1 MKRTHS
7 LIAASLLLAWAGH
20 AGAADT
26 PAFTLG
32 EISVVAPAD
41 DAPLPGASVLDS
53 AAIRAEN
60 RETVGAALQM
70 AAGVNL
76 SRVGARNEQMAYV
89 RGFDLRQV
97 PVFVDGIPV
106 YVPYDGYV
114 DLGRFTTFDLARIEV
129 AKGFSSLTYGPNT
142 LGGAIN
148 LVSRRPSRAFEG
160 EVGGGIELDKDGA
173 RSSYRA
179 YGNVGLLRES
189 WYLQAGAAL
198 VDEDGFGL
206 PDSFDPVATENGG
219 RRENSYRRDSKL
231 SFKLGLTPNASD
243 EYVLGY
249 VRQDGKKGNPP
260 YTGSVVSPR
269 YWQWPY
275 WDKTSLFIATHTQ
288 FGDHALKVRAYH
300 DTYEN
305 SLYAYDDAT
314 YTTQNRRSSFRSWYD
329 DYTDGLSVEGDFALA
344 TANRLRV
351 AYHYKEDVHREHD
364 AGEPEQT
371 FRDRT
376 QSFAVE
382 DSHAVNARLTLVGGL
397 SYDYREARRAE
408 SYDVSTGLVRQ
419 PVGDN
424 DAVNAQLGAF
434 YALDS
439 GTLRAT
445 VARKSRFATIKDRY
459 SFRLGTALPNP
470 DLKTER
476 ATHYELGY
484 SAALAGDWKVDA
496 ALFRSNV
503 RDLIQSVRI
512 DASQCSSPPCSQM
525 QNVARARATG
535 LELAV
540 DGRVGALKL
549 DANYLWLYRKNLED
563 ATVRLTDTPRHKFF
577 AAATWTQGA
586 WQLGGSVEA
595 ASRRYTSSDGRQQA
609 AGYAVANAHVGY
621 RFAGGA
627 LVEAGVHNLFDRLY
641 AYSEGFPEPGRRYY
655 VNFNLPL

>member
-1 MKRTHS
+1 MKHRF
-7 LIAASLLLAWAGH
+7 LLPGLLLACGAA
-20 AGAADT
+20 AGAAET
-26 PAFTLG
+26 APFTLG

-41 DAPLPGASVLDS
+41 DERLPGTSVVDS
-53 AAIRAEN
+53 AAIRAHD
-60 RETVGAALQM
+60 RETVGTALQM
-70 AAGVNL
+70 APGVSL
-76 SRVGARNEQMAYV
+76 SSVGARNEQMAYV

-129 AKGFSSLTYGPNT
+129 AKGFSSLIYGPNT

-148 LVSRRPSRAFEG
+148 LISRRPSKAFEG
-160 EVGGGIELDKDGA
+160 EIGGGIGLDGEGA
-173 RSSYRA
+173 RNSYRL

-189 WYLQAGAAL
+189 WYLQAGASL
-198 VDEDGFGL
+198 LDEDWFRL
-206 PDSFDPVATENGG
+206 PDGFDATAAENGG
-219 RRENSYRRDSKL
+219 KRENSYRRDSRV
-231 SFKLGLTPNASD
+231 SFKLGFTPNATD

-260 YTGSVVSPR
+260 YAGNLVSPR

-275 WDKTSLFIATHTQ
+275 WDKTSIFVATHTR
-288 FGDHALKVRAYH
+288 FGEHALKVRAYH

-314 YTTQNRRSSFRSWYD
+314 YTTQSRRSSFRSWYD
-329 DYTDGLSVEGDFALA
+329 DYTDGLSVEGDFALGA
-344 TANRLRV
+344 ANRLRL

-371 FRDRT
+371 NRDQT
-376 QSFAVE
+376 QSFAIE
-382 DSHAVNARLTLVGGL
+382 DSFAVSQRLTLVGGL
-397 SYDYREARRAE
+397 SYDYREAKRAE
-408 SYDVSTGLVRQ
+408 TYDASTGLVRQ

-424 DAVNAQLGAF
+424 DAVNAQFGAF
-434 YALDS
+434 YAIDGG
-439 GTLRAT
+439 GTVRAT

-470 DLKTER
+470 DLETER
-476 ATHYELGY
+476 ATHYEIGY
-484 SAALAGDWKVDA
+484 TAALAPDWKLDA
-496 ALFRSNV
+496 ALFRSNI

-512 DASQCSSPPCSQM
+512 DASQCASPPCSQM

-540 DGRVGALKL
+540 DGRVGALAL

-563 ATVRLTDTPRHKFF
+563 ATVKLTDTARHKFF
-577 AAATWTQGA
+577 AAATWTHGA
-586 WQLGGSVEA
+586 WQLGGSLEA
-595 ASRRYTSSDGRQQA
+595 ASRRYSSSDGRQEA
-609 AGYAVANAHVGY
+609 AGYAVANAKAGY
-621 RFAGGA
+621 RLAGG
-627 LVEAGVHNLFDRLY
+627 LLIEAGIHNLFDRRY
-641 AYSEGFPEPGRRYY
+641 EYSEGFPEPGRNYF